1 MTKALRIILVVVLFV
16 VFFEVGLFSSY
27 TIVASEAPDIQGL
40 IDMQISKITGIF
52 NSENVN
58 NALVKDPTA
67 VNISN
72 KMDVAKSLE
81 DLSKVDGVNVDSMN
95 VTTYDDT
102 DNKELNITIE
112 ALGYASPSSN
122 SSQIVISQ
130 DPSYKIVA
138 EGNATYKNGELV
150 VDADS
155 ITIQSILKL
164 YWDGYMINVIGI
176 GQNRENMTLGAIRA
190 IEESDVIVG
199 YKKYVA
205 QISDLISDKEII
217 KKGMGDEIARA
228 ELAIDKSLSGQT
240 VSLISSGDPGVFGM
254 ANVLYQIISKYDE
267 EIEVKIYPGVSAAN
281 YAANKLGAPLNDYAN
296 ISLSNILT
304 PLSEI
309 EKKLEFALKANLIIA
324 IYNPIS
330 KTRKE
335 PFRRF
340 VECVLRIKGEDALI
354 GIVDSTYEPVKETI
368 VKIKDLTEDMVN
380 MSCTLIV
387 GNDLTYVQEDKLVTP
402 RGYVIKSKIH
412 PLSYN
417 HYEKFLNGEIPHGP
431 NRECEFYPCHYDGQY
446 CDFCYCPFYP
456 CGDSSTGGQWI
467 KGKNVW
473 NCKDCLWV
481 HEEEAVNCIRKPLE
495 EILEEPDDL
504 KAKKK
509 TLLKLRR
516 ACLLKN
522 NPFDL

>member
-1 MTKALRIILVVVLFV
+1 
-16 VFFEVGLFSSY
+16 
-27 TIVASEAPDIQGL
+27 
-40 IDMQISKITGIF
+40 
-52 NSENVN
+52 
-58 NALVKDPTA
+58 
-67 VNISN
+67 
-72 KMDVAKSLE
+72 
-81 DLSKVDGVNVDSMN
+81 
-95 VTTYDDT
+95 
-102 DNKELNITIE
+102 
-112 ALGYASPSSN
+112 
-122 SSQIVISQ
+122 
-130 DPSYKIVA
+130 
-138 EGNATYKNGELV
+138 
-150 VDADS
+150 
-155 ITIQSILKL
+155 
-164 YWDGYMINVIGI
+164 MINVIGI
-176 GQNRENMTLGAIRA
+176 GQNRENMTLGAVRA

-205 QISDLISDKEII
+205 QISDLVSDKEII

-228 ELAIDKSLSGQT
+228 QLAIDKSLSGQT

-254 ANVLYQIISKYDE
+254 ANVLYQIISRYDE
-267 EIEVKIYPGVSAAN
+267 DIDVKVYPGVSAAN
-281 YAANKLGAPLNDYAN
+281 YAADKLGAPLNDYAN

-309 EKKLEFALKANLIIA
+309 EKKLEFALKANLVIA

-340 VECVLRIKGEDALI
+340 VKTVLKIKGENALI
-354 GIVDSTYEPVKETI
+354 GIVDSTYEPAKETI

-387 GNDLTYVQEDKLVTP
+387 GNDLTYMQEDKLITP

-412 PLSYN
+412 PLSSD
-417 HYEKFLNGEIPHGP
+417 HYEKFLNGEISHGP
-431 NRECEFYPCHYDGQY
+431 HRECEFYPCHYEGQY

-467 KGKNVW
+467 KGKGVW
-473 NCKDCLWV
+473 NCKECMWV
-481 HEEEAVNCIRKPLE
+481 HEKEAVDCLRKPLE
-495 EILEEPDDL
+495 ELLEEVDDL

-522 NPFDL
+522 NPYDL